1 MQHATPLVVWLQTL
15 HHAQAPTPIP
25 IARGPTGRP
34 SLNTHRIGTGRRRG
48 EGDQPKP
55 HPDTDIA
62 NEPVGLVGIVHPH
75 RCNLNRFSSAPR
87 GDQPFGR
94 RGREGLGSRSAISRS
109 GRSTGRFQ
117 GWGPPPY
124 HRVLRYEGG
133 GTGGPAPISGN
144 QPGLVEYA
152 TRRSPGLKGQQTQ
165 VTLSPQGTSTCRS
178 MWR

>member
-1 MQHATPLVVWLQTL
+1 MQHATPLVRGYK
-15 HHAQAPTPIP
+15 HCIMPPEAPTPLP
-25 IARGPTGRP
+25 HARRPTGRP
-34 SLNTHRIGTGRRRG
+34 PPNACNSNWLGIESVRDMVAALGPLRHTLVPTNSIATSPS
-48 EGDQPKP
+48 QM
-55 HPDTDIA
+55 HPGG
-62 NEPVGLVGIVHPH
+62 N
-75 RCNLNRFSSAPR
+75 
-87 GDQPFGR
+87 QPFGR

-152 TRRSPGLKGQQTQ
+152 TCSSPGLKGQQTQ
-165 VTLSPQGTSTCRS
+165 VTLSPQGTSTSRRS
-178 MWR
+178 VWR